1 MEGGLQHVYMKI
13 LTSITIY
20 VSILVLMEGGL
31 QPEKGRKEM
40 RKFKGFNP
48 CLNGRGTSTVYLS
61 TPAGNDERFQSLS

>member
-1 MEGGLQHVYMKI
+1 MEGGLQPDWGSFLGRVA
-13 LTSITIY
+13 Y